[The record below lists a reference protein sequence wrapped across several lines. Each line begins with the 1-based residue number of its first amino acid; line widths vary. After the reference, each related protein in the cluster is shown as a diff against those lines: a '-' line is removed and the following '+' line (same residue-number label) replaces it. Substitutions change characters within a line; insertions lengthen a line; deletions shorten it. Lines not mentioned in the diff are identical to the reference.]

1 MDEKLLKIAAEFI
14 EELKEAPPDDYLQI
28 KLMLLSVVRHKAVD
42 SFLEGRG
49 FKHVG
54 TWQFN
59 TAKNLIDRIAGN
71 GWKIPNDV
79 VPQEYKGA

>member
-1 MDEKLLKIAAEFI
+1 MSFGIFHPFPAILSIKFLAVLNCQVPTCLNPLPSRK
-14 EELKEAPPDDYLQI
+14 QI
-28 KLMLLSVVRHKAVD
+28 R
-42 SFLEGRG
+42 FLEGRG

-71 GWKIPNDV
+71 GWKIPNDI